1 MKPRLL
7 QLLKYFYKPYAY
19 QLVGISI
26 CGILFALFESINVA
40 VAFPIVNSMLGP
52 NSMQS
57 GSRIVEYIQKAIQI
71 IPIEDK
77 FVAIFLLFLIVNLL
91 LNLFQYFY
99 ETLTEISSYTIMK
112 DFQKKI
118 YKKIISSDYQYFLDN
133 KQGKLMYSM
142 ITAPGQMIRV
152 FLVAPKFIV
161 EVLKLSL
168 IVLVLFSI
176 SSKFTFGV
184 LLIGIVFY
192 FLTKVIAQKISYNTG
207 KGRVVSGTEQNVLST
222 EAISGIRQ
230 IKVFL
235 ASNRWI
241 DKFCKASDDFAR
253 LAAKDSLFHSLPRSV
268 LSIIAISILC
278 IAAIIMKVRAG
289 SSFANFMP
297 VICVYFYAF
306 LRIIPSISLFG
317 QMHMQFMGGL
327 PYAETVYNELH
338 TDSHRIKDGKKAIDS
353 FDNSIRFVNLSFRY
367 PGRQSTLKDIN
378 ITFEKGK
385 VTALVGPS
393 GAGKSTVIDL
403 IVRLYEPADGKIL
416 IDGYDMSSLSI
427 YSWRKKIGFVSQD
440 TFIFNSTIA
449 DNISFGLDNCS
460 FDEIAEA
467 ARVANAHNFIS
478 ALPEGYKTIVG
489 DRGLKLSGGERQ
501 RIAIA
506 RAIIRNPEI
515 LIFDEA
521 TSSLDGTSERI
532 VQGAI
537 DAISKSRTV
546 IMIAHRLST
555 VINADKIIVMDNGRI
570 VEEGTHKVLMENKR
584 LYWHLYK
591 EQVSS

>member
-1 MKPRLL
+1 MKSHLL
-7 QLLKYFYKPYAY
+7 QLLKYFYKPYIF
-19 QLVGISI
+19 LLTVISLF
-26 CGILFALFESINVA
+26 GILFAIFESINVA
-40 VAFPIVNSMLGP
+40 VAFPIVNSILGS
-52 NSMQS
+52 NSTQS
-57 GSRIVEYIQKAIQI
+57 GSRIVEYIQKVIQI

-99 ETLTEISSYTIMK
+99 ETLTEISSYTIMR

-118 YKKIISSDYQYFLDN
+118 YKKVIASDYQYFLDN
-133 KQGKLMYSM
+133 KQGKLMYCM

-161 EVLKLSL
+161 EALKLSL
-168 IVLVLFSI
+168 IMLVLFTI
-176 SSKFTFGV
+176 SFKFTFGV
-184 LLIGIVFY
+184 LLLGIVSY
-192 FLTKVIAQKISYNTG
+192 FLTKVIAQRISYNTG

-268 LSIIAISILC
+268 LNVIIISILC
-278 IAAIIMKVRAG
+278 IIAIIMKVRIG
-289 SSFANFMP
+289 SSFANFLP
-297 VICVYFYAF
+297 VIGVYLYAS

-317 QMHMQFMGGL
+317 QMHMRFMGGL

-338 TDSHRIKDGKKAIDS
+338 AKSHRIEDGKKILDS
-353 FDNSIRFVNLSFRY
+353 FNSSIRFGNVSFRY
-367 PGRQSTLKDIN
+367 PDRKKTLKDIN
-378 ITFEKGK
+378 LTFEKGK

-393 GAGKSTVIDL
+393 GAGKSTIIDL
-403 IVRLYEPADGKIL
+403 IVRLYEPADGKVL
-416 IDGYDMSSLSI
+416 IDGYDLSSLSI
-427 YSWRKKIGFVSQD
+427 YSWRKRIGFVSQD

-449 DNISFGLDNCS
+449 DNISFCLNNCS
-460 FDEIAEA
+460 FDEIVEA
-467 ARVANAHNFIS
+467 AGVANAHNFIS

-521 TSSLDGTSERI
+521 TNSLDGTSERI
-532 VQGAI
+532 VQSAI
-537 DAISKSRTV
+537 DAISKNRTV
-546 IMIAHRLST
+546 ITIAHRLST

-570 VEEGTHKVLMENKR
+570 VEEGAHKVLMESKG